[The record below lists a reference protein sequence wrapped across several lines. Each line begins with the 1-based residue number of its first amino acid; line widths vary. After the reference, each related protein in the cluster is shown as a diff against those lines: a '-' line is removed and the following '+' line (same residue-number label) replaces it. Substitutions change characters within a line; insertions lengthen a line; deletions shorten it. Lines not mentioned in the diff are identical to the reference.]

1 MSDRAEP
8 QDHEL
13 KPHGDELEGALK
25 PTVAAAKKKEQSAA
39 ESGTETKE

>member
-1 MSDRAEP
+1 MNEHAEP

-13 KPHGDELEGALK
+13 KPHGDELENALK
-25 PTVAAAKKKEQSAA
+25 PTGATTEKQSEQPA